1 MKNITLTIFLLL
13 VTPLFLF
20 SQADIVGGDDANI
33 SDYPYQ
39 AALGYQS
46 SQNSFF
52 SAYCGASIINEYWA
66 LTAAHCVQ
74 GENANTTSIR
84 VGATNSYASGGDIY
98 QAAEIIAHNGYN
110 GNSMN
115 NDIALI
121 RLENPI
127 QFNNNVQPV
136 LLICDQQVQLGA
148 EDVGQTSWITGW
160 GEDEGTANN
169 PNQLQVVDVPI
180 TEEIRLMLI

>member
-84 VGATNSYASGGDIY
+84 VGATNSYASGGD
-98 QAAEIIAHNGYN
+98 
-110 GNSMN
+110 M
-115 NDIALI
+115 
-121 RLENPI
+121 
-127 QFNNNVQPV
+127 PV
-136 LLICDQQVQLGA
+136 EAPL
-148 EDVGQTSWITGW
+148 
-160 GEDEGTANN
+160 TAC
-169 PNQLQVVDVPI
+169 VAS
-180 TEEIRLMLI
+180 